1 MKKAF
6 ASFALLAF
14 PLFAAE
20 EDETDAPAT
29 FERYAIILERMPFG
43 EPPPDFNP
51 DAPPGAGTAKTGM
64 SKEEAQAQAQL
75 EQQQQQLVQQL
86 RVTML
91 NVTPAGNV
99 AVGFNAGEQHYYLL
113 AGQEKDGWKVVG
125 ADLETNEA
133 TFEKDEIE
141 VTVKLGGQ
149 ASAASARAK
158 TPVSA
163 PEAAGAVPSAD
174 GGVSPV
180 SRLRMR
186 RQQRQAEMER
196 NRLAAEEAAARA
208 KKADDE
214 LKAKA
219 AMEQE
224 RAEREKEERDAEM
237 KAQRER
243 LEKLAEELKRQR
255 EEAAAAKAKEASEE
269 AGAEVSE

>member
-6 ASFALLAF
+6 ASFVLLAF

-29 FERYAIILERMPFG
+29 FERYEVILERMPFG
-43 EPPPDFNP
+43 DPPPNFDP
-51 DAPPGAGTAKTGM
+51 DAPPSAARASSGA

-91 NVTPAGNV
+91 NVTPAGDV

-125 ADLETNEA
+125 ADLETNEV

-196 NRLAAEEAAARA
+196 NRLAAEEAAAHA
-208 KKADDE
+208 KKE
-214 LKAKA
+214 EEERKVRA
-219 AMEQE
+219 AIEKEQ
-224 RAEREKEERDAEM
+224 AEREKAERDAEM
-237 KAQRER
+237 KAQREE
-243 LEKLAEELKRQR
+243 LNKLAEELKRR
-255 EEAAAAKAKEASEE
+255 RDEKASDENNEDGPE
-269 AGAEVSE
+269 